1 MLPIGSPHDDE
12 EIATELGRYRSQF
25 EVDGS
30 MSRNGNIGQITLGSL
45 VMPREDHSAS
55 KRDKDSDNDSSSSD
69 SDEDDLDGNGNTA
82 ANGADKF
89 KTAGRRVQRDDS
101 ANADIADAASAGTV
115 SATSQAILHLKLQD
129 ESIYAS
135 DGTCQEGEEES
146 RPASECSSED
156 FEDGIGDVR
165 HVFEHVSNSAEGEQR
180 PRSLAVVG
188 TGSLGQFCLR

>member
-89 KTAGRRVQRDDS
+89 KTAGRRQ
-101 ANADIADAASAGTV
+101 
-115 SATSQAILHLKLQD
+115 
-129 ESIYAS
+129 
-135 DGTCQEGEEES
+135 
-146 RPASECSSED
+146 
-156 FEDGIGDVR
+156 IG
-165 HVFEHVSNSAEGEQR
+165 N
-180 PRSLAVVG
+180 
-188 TGSLGQFCLR
+188 